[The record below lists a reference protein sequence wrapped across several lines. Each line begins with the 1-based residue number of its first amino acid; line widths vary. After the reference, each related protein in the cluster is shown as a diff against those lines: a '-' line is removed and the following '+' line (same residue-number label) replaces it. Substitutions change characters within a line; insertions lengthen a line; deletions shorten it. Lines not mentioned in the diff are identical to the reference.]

1 MTLDVS
7 VVIPTYNQNPRYLAE
22 AIESSLHQSYPR
34 ERYEILVVDDGSTQI
49 LPDSV
54 VSQFKNE
61 NVRLIKKEHG
71 GIAHTLNAGIRNMK
85 GKYFK
90 WLSSDDA
97 LCEGTL
103 EILMNK
109 ADERQIIYGDWI
121 IIDENGRMLNV
132 HHEPVFTSLTEMKRR
147 LWRHF
152 FANASATLIPKS
164 AFKKVGMFDDSLPYS
179 EDYDWWLRSTFL
191 YGYPFVHAD
200 DIVAKYRVHQSQLSM
215 TGRYRKK
222 LVMEWHIKRRLYST
236 INRTSNFIKV
246 PNPSIALMTRW
257 LLFHDVA
264 LLYARTPERLKK
276 LTRALLDM
284 SLTGKV

>member
-1 MTLDVS
+1 MTLDVT
-7 VVIPTYNQNPRYLAE
+7 VVIPTYNQNPKYLAE

-34 ERYEILVVDDGSTQI
+34 EKYEILVVDDGSTQI

-71 GIAHTLNAGIRNMK
+71 GIAHTLNVGIRNME

-97 LCEGTL
+97 LCEDAL

-109 ADERQIIYGDWI
+109 ADERQIIYGDWM
-121 IIDENGRMLNV
+121 IIDENSRLLNV
-132 HHEPVFTSLTEMKRR
+132 YHEPVFTGLTEMKRR

-152 FANASATLIPKS
+152 FANASTTLIPKS

-200 DIVAKYRVHQSQLSM
+200 GIVAKYRIHHGQLSVIA
-215 TGRYRKK
+215 RSKKK
-222 LVMEWHIKRRLYST
+222 LVVEWYIKRRLYSVL
-236 INRTSNFIKV
+236 NRTSSLIKV
-246 PNPSIALMTRW
+246 LNPSIDLMARW
-257 LLFHDVA
+257 LLFHDIV
-264 LLYARTPERLKK
+264 LLYARAPERLRR
-276 LTRALLDM
+276 LTRTLLDM
-284 SLTGKV
+284 KLTG